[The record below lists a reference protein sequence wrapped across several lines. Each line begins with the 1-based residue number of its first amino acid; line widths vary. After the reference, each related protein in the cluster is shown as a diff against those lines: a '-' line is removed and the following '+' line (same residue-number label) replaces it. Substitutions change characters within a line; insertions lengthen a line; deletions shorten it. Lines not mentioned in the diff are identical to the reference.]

1 MENKKNLFN
10 LLFQLTDYTKKIQ
23 EIVSEIDILTKKM
36 NSPSLNFES
45 YIEQLNNLIK
55 SMNTDVKKYYTKLR
69 YNKITLPIDND
80 LKIYIGFKQ
89 PSGEVHTFE
98 ARYGIT
104 IDKLISTYLKVIN
117 KNSTQNDIFFE
128 YNNKKLKLG
137 DMNLIENIF
146 SDKQN
151 PTVFVKNF
159 ENTNEQN
166 MQNDEFYY
174 DF

>member
-23 EIVSEIDILTKKM
+23 EIVTEIDILTKKM

-98 ARYGIT
+98 AQYGIT

-166 MQNDEFYY
+166 KPKDEIYY